1 MKKPTLEER
10 ALGFMEPFLEAERGD
25 FRRVADMIERGEDL
39 PASTRKLVADQ
50 LRGEG
55 IAPSRRTRQQQRT
68 DFKIYCQVYDHI
80 ETGMSKFAAIQK
92 VAAELKMSE
101 ETIKTYMRRLKDEN
115 SN

>member
-25 FRRVADMIERGEDL
+25 FRRVADMIERGE
-39 PASTRKLVADQ
+39 PIPVSTRKLIADQ

-80 ETGMSKFAAIQK
+80 ETGMSKFAAIRK
-92 VAAELKMSE
+92 VAVELKMSE
-101 ETIKTYMRRLKDEN
+101 ETIKTAMRRLKEEN
-115 SN
+115 IN

>member
-25 FRRVADMIERGEDL
+25 FRRVADMIERGE
-39 PASTRKLVADQ
+39 PIPVSTRKLIADQ

-55 IAPSRRTRQQQRT
+55 IAPSRRTRQQQRA

-80 ETGMSKFAAIQK
+80 ETGMSKFAAIRA

-101 ETIKTYMRRLKDEN
+101 ETIKTAMRRLKEEN
-115 SN
+115 TN